1 MNNTNNEMRSEYDPS
16 LFDNAEVGK
25 YAQQLNQASNVV
37 VLAPDVSQ
45 AFPNTQAVN
54 DALRQLI
61 KLVQQ
66 VKGGSPQYHSGV

>member
-1 MNNTNNEMRSEYDPS
+1 MNTIDNDMRSEYDPS

-25 YAQQLNQASNVV
+25 YAQRLNQASNVV

-45 AFPNTQAVN
+45 AFPNAQAVN
-54 DALRQLI
+54 DALRQLL

-66 VKGGSPQYHSGV
+66 VNVTGHAV

>member
-1 MNNTNNEMRSEYDPS
+1 MNSIDNDMRSEYAPS

-25 YAQQLNQASNVV
+25 YAQRLNEASNVV

-45 AFPNTQAVN
+45 AFPNAQAVN

-66 VKGGSPQYHSGV
+66 VHVTGQAI

>member
-1 MNNTNNEMRSEYDPS
+1 MNSIDNDMRSEYDPS

-25 YAQQLNQASNVV
+25 YAQRLNQASNVV
-37 VLAPDVSQ
+37 VLAPDVTQ
-45 AFPNTQAVN
+45 AFPNAQAVN

-66 VKGGSPQYHSGV
+66 VHVTGQAI

>member
-1 MNNTNNEMRSEYDPS
+1 MNSIDNDMRSEYDPS

-25 YAQQLNQASNVV
+25 YAQRLNEASNVV

-45 AFPNTQAVN
+45 AFPNAQAVN

-66 VKGGSPQYHSGV
+66 VHVTGQAI

>member
-1 MNNTNNEMRSEYDPS
+1 MNTIDNDMRSEYDPS

-25 YAQQLNQASNVV
+25 YAQRLNDASNVV
-37 VLAPDVSQ
+37 VLAPDVTQ
-45 AFPNTQAVN
+45 AFPNAQAVN

-66 VKGGSPQYHSGV
+66 VHVTGQAI

>member
-1 MNNTNNEMRSEYDPS
+1 MNTIDNDMRSEYDPS

-25 YAQQLNQASNVV
+25 YAQRLNQASNVV

-45 AFPNTQAVN
+45 AFPNAQAVN
-54 DALRQLI
+54 DALRQLL

-66 VKGGSPQYHSGV
+66 VNVAGHAV

>member
-1 MNNTNNEMRSEYDPS
+1 MNTIDNDMRPEYDPS

-25 YAQQLNQASNVV
+25 YAQRLNQASNVV

-45 AFPNTQAVN
+45 VFPNAQAVN

-66 VKGGSPQYHSGV
+66 VHVTGHVA

>member
-1 MNNTNNEMRSEYDPS
+1 MNSIDNDMRSEYDPS

-25 YAQQLNQASNVV
+25 YAQRLNEASNVV
-37 VLAPDVSQ
+37 VLAPDVTQ
-45 AFPNTQAVN
+45 AFPNAQAVN

-66 VKGGSPQYHSGV
+66 VHVTGQAI

>member
-1 MNNTNNEMRSEYDPS
+1 MNTIDNDMRSEYDPS

-25 YAQQLNQASNVV
+25 YAQRLNQASNVV
-37 VLAPDVSQ
+37 VLAPDVTQ
-45 AFPNTQAVN
+45 AFPNAQAVN

-66 VKGGSPQYHSGV
+66 GHVTDRLLSN

>member
-1 MNNTNNEMRSEYDPS
+1 MNTIDNDMRSEYDPS

-25 YAQQLNQASNVV
+25 YAQRLNQASNVV
-37 VLAPDVSQ
+37 VLAPDVTQ
-45 AFPNTQAVN
+45 AFPNAQAVN

-66 VKGGSPQYHSGV
+66 VHITK